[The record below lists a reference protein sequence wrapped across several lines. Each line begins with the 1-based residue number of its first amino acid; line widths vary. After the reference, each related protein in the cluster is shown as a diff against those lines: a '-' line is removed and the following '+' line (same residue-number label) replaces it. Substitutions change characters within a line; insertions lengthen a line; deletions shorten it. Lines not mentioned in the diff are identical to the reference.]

1 MNDDDPVKLLDA
13 LKAEHRRLDGE
24 IERLR
29 SEEDLDSIRL
39 MRLKK
44 EKLKL
49 KDEIGHLSDE
59 INPDIIA

>member
-1 MNDDDPVKLLDA
+1 MNDDDPVKLLNA

-29 SEEDLDSIRL
+29 GNEDIDSIRL